1 MRSGFLGPLGGLRP
15 GDRRLARVSAQSN
28 ADIKPASFPNGPT
41 GVLVLHGFTGSPQSL
56 RPLALRFAEDGHSVE
71 LPLLPGHGTK
81 IEDMVPTR
89 FDDWYG
95 AASAAY
101 LELAARCER
110 VVVVGL
116 SMGGTLAT
124 LLAIEHEPAALVAIN
139 PQISP
144 PPEAVVDVIRGLVD
158 EGVATIPA
166 IGGDIA
172 REGVEEL
179 AYAATPV
186 EALMSFIE
194 RCQTLEGELS
204 RITCPVL
211 LLTSPQDHVVDPV
224 SSDVLA
230 AGVSGP
236 VERVL
241 LEHSF
246 HVATLDNDAK
256 LIQERASAFVHEVA
270 KTA

>member
-1 MRSGFLGPLGGLRP
+1 MSDPSP
-15 GDRRLARVSAQSN
+15 
-28 ADIKPASFPNGPT
+28 ADVKPASFPNGPT

-56 RPLALRFAEDGHSVE
+56 RPLAVRFAEQGHSVE

-89 FDDWYG
+89 FDDWYQ

-101 LELAARCER
+101 VELEGRCER

-124 LLAIEHEPAALVAIN
+124 MLAIQHEPAALVAIN
-139 PQISP
+139 PQVAP
-144 PPEAVVDVIRGLVD
+144 PPDTVIDVVRGLVD

-172 REGVEEL
+172 KENVEEL

-186 EALMSFIE
+186 AALMSFIE
-194 RCQTLEGELS
+194 RCQTLGDELGGV
-204 RITCPVL
+204 TCPVL
-211 LLTSPQDHVVDPV
+211 LFTSPQDHVVDPV

-236 VERVL
+236 VERVV
-241 LEHSF
+241 LERSF
-246 HVATLDNDAK
+246 HVATLDHDAK
-256 LIQERASAFVHEVA
+256 LIEDRACAFIAEVA
-270 KTA
+270 KAT

>member
-1 MRSGFLGPLGGLRP
+1 MAWAEPRFDG
-15 GDRRLARVSAQSN
+15 VSTPIPASV
-28 ADIKPASFPNGPT
+28 KPASFPNGPT

-56 RPLALRFAEDGHSVE
+56 RPLAVRFAEEGHSVE

-89 FDDWYG
+89 FDDWYQ
-95 AASAAY
+95 AAEAAY
-101 LELAARCER
+101 ADLASRCER

-124 LLAIEHEPAALVAIN
+124 LLAIEHDPAALIVIN
-139 PQISP
+139 PQITP
-144 PPEAVVDVIRGLVD
+144 PPDDVVEVVRGLVE
-158 EGVATIPA
+158 EGVATIPG

-172 REGVEEL
+172 KENTEEL

-186 EALMSFIE
+186 QALMSFIE
-194 RCQTLEGELS
+194 RCQTMGERLGGV
-204 RITCPVL
+204 TCPVL
-211 LLTSPQDHVVDPV
+211 VFTSAEDHVVDPV
-224 SSDVLA
+224 SSDALA

-236 VERVL
+236 VERVT
-241 LEHSF
+241 LEHSY

-256 LIQERASAFVHEVA
+256 LIEDRASAFIKEVA
-270 KTA
+270 KVA

>member
-1 MRSGFLGPLGGLRP
+1 M
-15 GDRRLARVSAQSN
+15 SAPSP
-28 ADIKPASFPNGPT
+28 ADVKPASFPNGPT

-56 RPLALRFAEDGHSVE
+56 RPLAVRFAEAGHSVE
-71 LPLLPGHGTK
+71 LPRLPGHGTK

-89 FDDWYG
+89 FDDWYQ

-101 LELAARCER
+101 VELAGRCER

-124 LLAIEHEPAALVAIN
+124 ILAIEHEPAALIAIN
-139 PQISP
+139 PQVTP

-172 REGVEEL
+172 KEGVEEL

-186 EALMSFIE
+186 DALMSFIE
-194 RCQTLEGELS
+194 RCQTLGGELA

-211 LLTSPQDHVVDPV
+211 LFTSPQDHVVDPV
-224 SSDVLA
+224 SSDALA

-236 VERVL
+236 VERVT
-241 LEHSF
+241 LERSF
-246 HVATLDNDAK
+246 HVATLDHDAK
-256 LIQERASAFVHEVA
+256 LIEDRATAFIAEVA
-270 KTA
+270 TSS

>member
-1 MRSGFLGPLGGLRP
+1 MSTTP
-15 GDRRLARVSAQSN
+15 
-28 ADIKPASFPNGPT
+28 ADVKPASFPNGPT

-56 RPLALRFAEDGHSVE
+56 RPLTLRFAEDGHSVE

-81 IEDMVPTR
+81 IEDMLPTR
-89 FDDWYG
+89 FDDWYR

-101 LELAARCER
+101 DELAGRCER

-124 LLAIEHEPAALVAIN
+124 ILAVEHEPAGLVLIN
-139 PQISP
+139 PQVAP
-144 PPEAVVDVIRGLVD
+144 PPQTVIDVVQGLSD
-158 EGVATIPA
+158 EGVATLPA

-172 REGVEEL
+172 KEGVEEL

-186 EALMSFIE
+186 EALLSFIA
-194 RCQTLEGELS
+194 RCQTLVDELAKV
-204 RITCPVL
+204 TCPVL
-211 LLTSPQDHVVDPV
+211 LFTSPQDHVVDPL

-236 VERVL
+236 VERVT
-241 LEHSF
+241 LERSF
-246 HVATLDNDAK
+246 HVATLDHDAK
-256 LIQERASAFVHEVA
+256 LIEDRASAFVAELA
-270 KTA
+270 NAT

>member
-1 MRSGFLGPLGGLRP
+1 MTTSSP
-15 GDRRLARVSAQSN
+15 
-28 ADIKPASFPNGPT
+28 ADVKPASFHQGPT

-56 RPLALRFAEDGHSVE
+56 RPLALRFAEAGHSVE

-89 FDDWYG
+89 FDDWY
-95 AASAAY
+95 AAAKAAY
-101 LELAARCER
+101 ADLAGRCER

-124 LLAIEHEPAALVAIN
+124 LVAIEHEPAGLVVVN
-139 PQISP
+139 PQITP
-144 PPEAVVDVIRGLVD
+144 PPDEVIDVIRGLVD

-172 REGVEEL
+172 KENTEEL

-186 EALMSFIE
+186 AALMSFIE
-194 RCQTLEGELS
+194 RCQTLEPELP
-204 RITCPVL
+204 RVTCPVL
-211 LLTSPQDHVVDPV
+211 LFTSVNDHVVDPV

-236 VERVL
+236 VERVV
-241 LEHSF
+241 LERSY
-246 HVATLDNDAK
+246 HVATLDHEAK
-256 LIQERASAFVHEVA
+256 VIEDRALAFVAELA
-270 KTA
+270 KAT

>member
-1 MRSGFLGPLGGLRP
+1 VN
-15 GDRRLARVSAQSN
+15 VSSN

-41 GVLVLHGFTGSPQSL
+41 GVLVLHGFTGSPQSV
-56 RPLALRFAEDGHSVE
+56 RPLALRLAEAGHSVE
-71 LPLLPGHGTK
+71 VPLLPGHGTK

-89 FDDWYG
+89 FDDWYR
-95 AASAAY
+95 AAAAAY
-101 LELAARCER
+101 ADLAGRCEK
-110 VVVVGL
+110 VVVAGL

-124 LLAIEHEPAALVAIN
+124 ILAAENEPAGLIAIN
-139 PQISP
+139 PQVTP
-144 PPEAVVDVIRGLVD
+144 PPDAVVEVIRGLVE

-172 REGVEEL
+172 KENVEEL

-186 EALMSFIE
+186 SALMSFID
-194 RCQTLEGELS
+194 RCQKLGDDLP

-211 LLTSPQDHVVDPV
+211 LFTSPQDHVVDPV
-224 SSDVLA
+224 SSDALA

-241 LEHSF
+241 LEKSF
-246 HVATLDNDAK
+246 HVATLDHDAK
-256 LIQERASAFVHEVA
+256 LIEDRAVAFVAELA
-270 KTA
+270 KAG

>member
-1 MRSGFLGPLGGLRP
+1 MTAIP
-15 GDRRLARVSAQSN
+15 
-28 ADIKPASFPNGPT
+28 ADVKPASFPNGPT
-41 GVLVLHGFTGSPQSL
+41 GVLVLHGFTGSPQSM
-56 RPLALRFAEDGHSVE
+56 RPLTLRLAEAGHSVE

-81 IEDMVPTR
+81 VEDMVPTR

-95 AASAAY
+95 AAAAKY
-101 LELAARCER
+101 AELEKRCER

-124 LLAIEHEPAALVAIN
+124 LLAAEHEPAGLVVIN

-144 PPEAVVDVIRGLVD
+144 PPQNVIDVVQGLAD
-158 EGVATIPA
+158 EGVTTIPA

-172 REGVEEL
+172 KENTEEL

-186 EALMSFIE
+186 LALLSFID
-194 RCQTLEGELS
+194 RCRTLVDQLGAV
-204 RITCPVL
+204 TCPVL
-211 LLTSPQDHVVDPV
+211 LFTSPQDHAVDPV

-236 VERVL
+236 VERVT
-241 LEHSF
+241 LERSF
-246 HVATLDNDAK
+246 HVATLDHDAE
-256 LIQERASAFVHEVA
+256 LIEDRAVDFVAEVA

>member
-1 MRSGFLGPLGGLRP
+1 M
-15 GDRRLARVSAQSN
+15 
-28 ADIKPASFPNGPT
+28 
-41 GVLVLHGFTGSPQSL
+41 
-56 RPLALRFAEDGHSVE
+56 RPLAVRFAEDGHSVE

-81 IEDMVPTR
+81 IEDLVPTR
-89 FDDWYG
+89 FDDWYR

-101 LELAARCER
+101 LELAGRCER

-124 LLAIEHEPAALVAIN
+124 ILAIEHEPAGLIVIN
-139 PQISP
+139 PQVTP
-144 PPEAVVDVIRGLVD
+144 PPDAVIDVIRGLVD

-172 REGVEEL
+172 KENTEEL

-186 EALMSFIE
+186 VALMSFVE
-194 RCQTLEGELS
+194 RCQSLSGELAGV
-204 RITCPVL
+204 TCPVL
-211 LLTSPQDHVVDPV
+211 VFTSTEDHVVDPV

-236 VERVL
+236 VERVA

-246 HVATLDNDAK
+246 HVATLDHEAK
-256 LIQERASAFVHEVA
+256 LIEDRACAFVAEVA
-270 KTA
+270 KGPSGPAERE